1 MHDVIVVGA
10 GLAGLT
16 AASTLKDSGLDVVL
30 LEARDRVGGR
40 THTIELDGVHL
51 DLGGQ
56 WLAPDQHRMHQL
68 CRESGIET
76 FPQFHTGEKIL
87 DLDGRLS
94 RYSGA
99 IPSLAPH
106 LLVLMQA
113 ALSTVDRKTK
123 KVDPSAPWSAKKALR
138 LDAETVE
145 GWARRRIPSQHVR
158 DIMTVGTRVIFGAEP
173 AEISLLQF
181 LSYSAAG
188 GGFLHLAEIEGAAQE
203 TRFVKGA
210 QQIATSI
217 ATRISDA
224 IHLSHPV
231 TRLVHG
237 DAVTAHTPH
246 GTFTARRAVV
256 CLPPNLSAR
265 IDFEPSIAS
274 RSAIQNRYVM
284 GQTIKCHVLYD
295 EPFWRGAGMSGE
307 VVATHGPISVVFDN
321 SPADESCGAL
331 LAFSVGSAGLALGTK
346 SESDRKAI
354 VVGQLERWF
363 GPKARDVRGYIDRD
377 WSAERFTGGCPVASP
392 VPGALAAYGPAL
404 RARTGSIHWAGTE
417 TSDRWAGYMEGAVL
431 SGERAAAEVA
441 RALEGHVS

>member
-16 AASTLKDSGLDVVL
+16 AASALKDGGHDVVV
-30 LEARDRVGGR
+30 LEARNRVGGR

-56 WLAPDQHRMHQL
+56 WLAPDQHRMQQL
-68 CRESGIET
+68 CRELEVET

-123 KVDPSAPWSAKKALR
+123 KVDPRVPWSAKKATG

-145 GWARRRIPSQHVR
+145 GWARRRIPSQRVR

-181 LSYSAAG
+181 LSYAAAG

-210 QQIATSI
+210 QQIANAI
-217 ATRISDA
+217 ATRVSDS
-224 IHLSHPV
+224 IHFDHPV
-231 TRLVHG
+231 TRLAHG
-237 DAVTAHTPH
+237 DSVTADTPH
-246 GTFTARRAVV
+246 GSFTARRAIV
-256 CLPPNLSAR
+256 CIPPNLAAR
-265 IDFEPSIAS
+265 IDFEPGLGH
-274 RSAIQNRYVM
+274 RSAIQDRYVM

-295 EPFWRGAGMSGE
+295 EPFWRTAGMSGE
-307 VVATHGPISVVFDN
+307 VVATHGPLSVVFDN
-321 SPADESCGAL
+321 SPADGSCGAL
-331 LAFSVGSAGLALGTK
+331 LAFSVGCAGLALG
-346 SESDRKAI
+346 SMSDSDRKAI
-354 VVGQLERWF
+354 VIEQLARWF
-363 GPKARDVRGYIDRD
+363 GPKAHDVRGYIDRD
-377 WSAERFTGGCPVASP
+377 WAAERFTGGCPVASP
-392 VPGALAAYGPAL
+392 TPGALATYGPAL
-404 RARTGSIHWAGTE
+404 RTPVGPIHWAGTE
-417 TSDRWAGYMEGAVL
+417 TSERWTGYMEGAVL
-431 SGERAAAEVA
+431 SGERAATEVA
-441 RALEGHVS
+441 QALQR

>member
-1 MHDVIVVGA
+1 MHDVIVIGA
-10 GLAGLT
+10 GLSGLT
-16 AASTLKDSGLDVVL
+16 AAGALKSNGADVVV

-40 THTIELDGVHL
+40 THTVELDGVHL

-56 WLAPDQHRMHQL
+56 WLAPDQHRMQQL
-68 CRESGIET
+68 CRDLGVET

-87 DLDGRLS
+87 DLAGHLS

-106 LLVLMQA
+106 LLLLMQA

-123 KVDPSAPWSAKKALR
+123 KVHPRAPWSARNATG

-145 GWARRRIPSQHVR
+145 GWARKRIPSQRVR
-158 DIMTVGTRVIFGAEP
+158 DLMTVGTRVIFGAEP

-210 QQIATSI
+210 QQVANSI
-217 ATRISDA
+217 ATHLGDT
-224 IHLSHPV
+224 IHLEHPV

-237 DAVTAHTPH
+237 ESVTAHTPV
-246 GTFTARRAVV
+246 GSFTGRRALV
-256 CLPPNLSAR
+256 CVPPNLAAR
-265 IDFEPSIAS
+265 IDFEPGLGH

-295 EPFWRGAGMSGE
+295 EPFWRKSGMSGE

-321 SPADESCGAL
+321 SPADGSCGAL
-331 LAFSVGSAGLALGTK
+331 LAFSVGSAGLALGSK
-346 SESDRKAI
+346 SESDRKA
-354 VVGQLERWF
+354 VVIGQLQRWF
-363 GPKARDVRGYIDRD
+363 GPKARDVRAYIDRD
-377 WSAERFTGGCPVASP
+377 WAAERFTGGCPVASP
-392 VPGALAAYGPAL
+392 VPGALVTYGPAL
-404 RARTGSIHWAGTE
+404 RAPVGSIHWAGTE
-417 TSDRWAGYMEGAVL
+417 TSERWTGYMEGAVL

-441 RALEGHVS
+441 AAL